1 MNYFILFI
9 SLLLLELLYFRL
21 ANYFNIIDK
30 PNERSSHTK
39 VTLRGG
45 GIVFYF
51 GVLLYFI
58 LNKFEYPWF
67 FVGLTLIA
75 GISFADDIKPQSSKV
90 RLLIHFVAMLLMF
103 YQWELYTL
111 SWYFTIFALI
121 FCTGILNAYNFMDGI
136 NGITGAYSFLI
147 YSVLL
152 YVNKYVVSFVD
163 GEMICVLLLALTV
176 FNIFNFRK
184 KAKCFAGDVGSVSMA
199 FIVVFLLGLLVLK
212 TNDFSYLILLSVYGV
227 DTVLTIV
234 HRLILKEN
242 ILKPHRKHVYQI
254 MANELKMPHVL
265 VSGIYILMQGLI
277 NVGFFIFK
285 MHSYT
290 YLLTVIIVLSLVYI
304 IFKKN
309 FFYLHKY

>member
-1 MNYFILFI
+1 
-9 SLLLLELLYFRL
+9 
-21 ANYFNIIDK
+21 
-30 PNERSSHTK
+30 
-39 VTLRGG
+39 
-45 GIVFYF
+45 
-51 GVLLYFI
+51 
-58 LNKFEYPWF
+58 
-67 FVGLTLIA
+67 
-75 GISFADDIKPQSSKV
+75 
-90 RLLIHFVAMLLMF
+90 
-103 YQWELYTL
+103 
-111 SWYFTIFALI
+111 
-121 FCTGILNAYNFMDGI
+121 MDGI
-136 NGITGAYSFLI
+136 NGITGAYSFLMS
-147 YSVLL
+147 SVLL